1 MQLLGEPDHDQAHI
15 VNHRQQHLA
24 QGFGLGRFEPSI
36 RRPVGRQAELPE
48 LTQRARQPRR
58 CFAEALLGAG
68 SVDVAAVQ
76 QRLNHCGDDDIVVGI
91 QRAHDLGHIQR
102 RAAYQISLR
111 RQCYV
116 EECRHAGMQSATGRP
131 SARGSFH
138 VSDCC
143 GWDKVPIVGIILGP
157 CQFQRRIKLRAPE
170 IATIRVL
177 GIDPGS
183 QRTGFGVLDAA
194 GSRLTYVASGVIRT
208 GQVDF
213 AARLCEIFRCMQT
226 IVAQYQP
233 QEIAI
238 ERVFVNR
245 NPDSALKL
253 GQARGAAIC
262 GTADSKAGVFEY
274 ATRQIK
280 QAVVGS
286 GSAEK
291 SQVQLMM
298 RSILKL
304 DGPVAADAA
313 DALAAA
319 VCHALRGRAMLLQ
332 AGLRG

>member
-1 MQLLGEPDHDQAHI
+1 
-15 VNHRQQHLA
+15 V
-24 QGFGLGRFEPSI
+24 
-36 RRPVGRQAELPE
+36 
-48 LTQRARQPRR
+48 
-58 CFAEALLGAG
+58 
-68 SVDVAAVQ
+68 
-76 QRLNHCGDDDIVVGI
+76 
-91 QRAHDLGHIQR
+91 
-102 RAAYQISLR
+102 
-111 RQCYV
+111 
-116 EECRHAGMQSATGRP
+116 
-131 SARGSFH
+131 RGTE
-138 VSDCC
+138 VT
-143 GWDKVPIVGIILGP
+143 
-157 CQFQRRIKLRAPE
+157 
-170 IATIRVL
+170 TIRVL

-208 GQVDF
+208 GQGAF
-213 AARLCEIFRCMQT
+213 ADRLCEIFRCVQT
-226 IVAQYQP
+226 IVAQYRP

-262 GTADSKAGVFEY
+262 GTADAQADIFEY

-291 SQVQLMM
+291 AQVQLMM

-304 DGPVAADAA
+304 DRPVGADAA

-319 VCHALRGRAMLLQ
+319 VCHALRGRMRASVLR
-332 AGLRG
+332 AGGGG